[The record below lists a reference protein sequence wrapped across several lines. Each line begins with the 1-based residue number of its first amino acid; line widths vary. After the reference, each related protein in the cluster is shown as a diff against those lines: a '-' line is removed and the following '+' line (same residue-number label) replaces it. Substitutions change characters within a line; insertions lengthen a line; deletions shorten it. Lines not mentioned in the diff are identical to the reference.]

1 MSTQHVALEKAWL
14 GKAQHVALEKAWL
27 GKACFSNHA
36 SNMDIIKFNLCLY
49 FSWFVFLMGFAAS
62 A

>member
-1 MSTQHVALEKAWL
+1 MLPWKRLGLEKL
-14 GKAQHVALEKAWL
+14 NMLALEKAWL

-36 SNMDIIKFNLCLY
+36 SNMDIIRFNLCLY
-49 FSWFVFLMGFAAS
+49 FSWFVFLKGFAAS